1 LGTCCI
7 VATHDGTLE
16 RFADRTLS
24 MADGRIVTTSVGS

>member
-1 LGTCCI
+1 